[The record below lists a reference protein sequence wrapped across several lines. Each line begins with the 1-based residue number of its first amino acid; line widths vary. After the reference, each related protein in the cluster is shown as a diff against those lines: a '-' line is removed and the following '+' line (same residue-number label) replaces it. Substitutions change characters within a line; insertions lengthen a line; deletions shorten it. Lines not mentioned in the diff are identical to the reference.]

1 MIPSVR
7 SSQAVDCVRPQQTKL
22 NTVAKRK
29 CTKLRD
35 MEEKDRVPARAGNAS
50 RRTAEA
56 SSGVP
61 GVPQERRTHPLT
73 SERFPWGSARRHVTA
88 VCAGGGATSLQDRPL
103 LCRGLRSAL
112 AERTP
117 SLASRC
123 HLPQRGPGSAGS
135 WWPRHGRARSTLS
148 LRPARSSVVAL

>member
-1 MIPSVR
+1 MTACVPSRPSSIPSQRENAPNFVTWKKR
-7 SSQAVDCVRPQQTKL
+7 
-22 NTVAKRK
+22 TVCQPGREMHQGGRRKR
-29 CTKLRD
+29 
-35 MEEKDRVPARAGNAS
+35 RAGL
-50 RRTAEA
+50 
-56 SSGVP
+56 

-103 LCRGLRSAL
+103 LCRGLRSPL